1 MTPMHP
7 CSTPLL
13 RLQQHIH
20 MCQPAPCWH
29 SRLAFCTGQLLAVY
43 CCLLCGTEGADAYLT
58 CIGTNT
64 YISVAAGYNTLE
76 TTKEPI
82 LEHIRK
88 QSAIYLTDEHE
99 IQRNN
104 PGGKLDDSR
113 VDVALFFIA
122 PHRLRPLD
130 IEFITDLAEL
140 VPVVGGCI
148 LRFTSFTNCPSPGSS
163 GERLQK
169 LMWTAW

>member
-1 MTPMHP
+1 MRPMHP
-7 CSTPLL
+7 CSTHLL
-13 RLQQHIH
+13 MLQQPVQ
-20 MCQPAPCWH
+20 MCQTASCWH
-29 SRLAFCTGQLLAVY
+29 SRLTICTEELLAV
-43 CCLLCGTEGADAYLT
+43 CCESCWLCGTEGKDT
-58 CIGTNT
+58 CLACNGIVTFV
-64 YISVAAGYNTLE
+64 SVAAGYNTLE

-140 VPVVGGCI
+140 VPVVSAC
-148 LRFTSFTNCPSPGSS
+148 LFR
-163 GERLQK
+163 
-169 LMWTAW
+169 

>member
-1 MTPMHP
+1 MAQNEH
-7 CSTPLL
+7 
-13 RLQQHIH
+13 
-20 MCQPAPCWH
+20 
-29 SRLAFCTGQLLAVY
+29 
-43 CCLLCGTEGADAYLT
+43 T
-58 CIGTNT
+58 CIWPAMVLMHGFW
-64 YISVAAGYNTLE
+64 VAGYNTLE

-99 IQRNN
+99 IQRSN
-104 PGGKLDDSR
+104 PTGKLDDSR

-140 VPVVGGCI
+140 VPVVGGGI
-148 LRFTSFTNCPSPGSS
+148 LTSHLITKCAGPGTVREITEAD
-163 GERLQK
+163 GDRL
-169 LMWTAW
+169 LT

>member
-1 MTPMHP
+1 MW
-7 CSTPLL
+7 
-13 RLQQHIH
+13 R
-20 MCQPAPCWH
+20 
-29 SRLAFCTGQLLAVY
+29 
-43 CCLLCGTEGADAYLT
+43 
-58 CIGTNT
+58 
-64 YISVAAGYNTLE
+64 AGYNTLE

-99 IQRNN
+99 IQRSN

-140 VPVVGGCI
+140 VPVVGGCFTFTCPYI
-148 LRFTSFTNCPSPGSS
+148 LEQKRPSLDQPSRHEVHGPWLS
-163 GERLQK
+163 Q
-169 LMWTAW
+169 